1 MWEGEP
7 QIYDTTVYGTLEV
20 FNNFPVSIILGQT
33 S

>member
-1 MWEGEP
+1 MWEGEL